1 MRASDIDY
9 GVLPLPKYDEAQESY
24 SSMLSSQILLIPGN
38 FDDGMKEFV
47 GRITEAL
54 SYESWKT
61 VTPAVYNSIFESKY
75 LRDATSYEMY
85 HMIRSSLV
93 CDFNW
98 NYGNELTNMAIKLL
112 NEKKSV
118 DVASYLA
125 KYSDKIMKYY
135 EKLISDIENIER

>member
-1 MRASDIDY
+1 
-9 GVLPLPKYDEAQESY
+9 
-24 SSMLSSQILLIPGN
+24 MLSSQILLIPGN
-38 FDDGMKEFV
+38 LDDETKEFA

-85 HMIRSSLV
+85 QMIRSSLV

-98 NYGNELTNMAIKLL
+98 NYGNGNELTTMAIYLL
-112 NEKKSV
+112 KEKKST

-125 KYSDKIMKYY
+125 KHSDKIAKSYA
-135 EKLISDIENIER
+135 ELVENVTEIYG